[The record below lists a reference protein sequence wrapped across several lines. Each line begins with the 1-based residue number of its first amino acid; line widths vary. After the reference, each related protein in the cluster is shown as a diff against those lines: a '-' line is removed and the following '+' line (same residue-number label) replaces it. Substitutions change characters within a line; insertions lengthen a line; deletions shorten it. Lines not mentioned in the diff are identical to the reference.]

1 LLQAEAMA
9 QQADRITEM
18 AKAQAHLGANM
29 ADCKRKAYEVHAMR
43 DSLRKQVKTGFS
55 EFSSLLA
62 TSASEVRGAS
72 GGVCVCR
79 WPF

>member
-1 LLQAEAMA
+1 MA

-43 DSLRKQVKTGFS
+43 DVLRKQVRTGFS
-55 EFSSLLA
+55 DFASLIAASA
-62 TSASEVRGAS
+62 TEVCALF
-72 GGVCVCR
+72 
-79 WPF
+79 PL